1 MFNEVESLKYEL
13 EKLKEPINADSERP
27 VETFTEQESVVD
39 YEEKIYNHL
48 EGNNIILLTN
58 QIRFDSIYYR
68 SESVRQESILSWL
81 PINPVMRIRDSF
93 RVVKT
98 EVELQD
104 LHVDLD
110 DVTVFGAD
118 SLFELKMQPSRV
130 VGEASRAGKVHD
142 VHFEMGKE
150 KKVLQRH
157 IYTVLDLLSD
167 VGGVQGL
174 LISVFAIIVT
184 CLNKDHFEE
193 RLVG

>member
-1 MFNEVESLKYEL
+1 
-13 EKLKEPINADSERP
+13 
-27 VETFTEQESVVD
+27 
-39 YEEKIYNHL
+39 
-48 EGNNIILLTN
+48 
-58 QIRFDSIYYR
+58 
-68 SESVRQESILSWL
+68 
-81 PINPVMRIRDSF
+81 MRIQDTF

-110 DVTVFGAD
+110 DVTVYDAD

-130 VGEASRAGKVHD
+130 AGEVSRAGKIHD
-142 VHFEMGKE
+142 IHFEMGKE

-167 VGGVQGL
+167 VGGVQGF
-174 LISVFAIIVT
+174 LITFFAIIVT